1 MKMLTASDLREVAS
15 VWRRPFTWRQKVN
28 FLHAKL
34 ARRGKVV
41 AHQPVTLSI
50 VATGRCNLTCTMCP
64 THSSVIPV
72 DYEWNQ
78 QMAEDIDFE
87 TFKRTVDRFDRA
99 IYVNIIGAGEPLLN
113 KNLFRIAKYAAVHKK
128 MVVKTFSN
136 GTTLERYIEPIV
148 RSHLDGITV
157 SINAHNSEEFNRITG
172 MPGLLYPKIYKN
184 VKRLVEARNALGS
197 PVKIKASFI
206 IDQQNWPLI
215 PEFLRVADEVGVDQV
230 FLCNF
235 LSAPFDGFRAEERS
249 LFVQDTDMVEFLR
262 TVVPSNMQ
270 GKVVLPTLLDPAQTT
285 KQCSCHFDQLR
296 VDGAQNFSS
305 CSIMLLNM
313 EGNGKITDAEVWNST
328 FFQNRRARFLTDD
341 KSVLFDPCKVCP
353 ENYGV
358 NPW

>member
-1 MKMLTASDLREVAS
+1 
-15 VWRRPFTWRQKVN
+15 
-28 FLHAKL
+28 
-34 ARRGKVV
+34 
-41 AHQPVTLSI
+41 
-50 VATGRCNLTCTMCP
+50 MCP
-64 THSSVIPV
+64 THSKVIPG

-78 QMAEDIDFE
+78 QTAEDVDFG
-87 TFKRTVDRFDRA
+87 TFKRIVDSFDRA

-113 KNLFRIAKYAAVHKK
+113 KDLFRMAEYAAVHKR

-136 GTTLERYIEPIV
+136 GTTLENHIGPIV
-148 RSHLDGITV
+148 RSYLDGITV
-157 SINAHNSEEFNRITG
+157 SINAHDPEEFSRITG
-172 MPGLLYPKIYKN
+172 MPGLFYQKIYKN
-184 VKRLVEARNALGS
+184 VKRLVEARNTLGS

-206 IDQQNWPLI
+206 IDQQNWRLV
-215 PEFLRVADEVGVDQV
+215 PEFLKVADEVGVDQV

-249 LFVQDTDMVEFLR
+249 LFAHDTEMVEFLR
-262 TVVPSNMQ
+262 TAVPTHMKD
-270 GKVVLPTLLDPAQTT
+270 KVVLPTLLDLTQTT

-313 EGNGKITDAEVWNST
+313 EGNGKITDAEVWNSA
-328 FFQNRRARFLTDD
+328 FFQDRRARFLTDD